1 MCYTLSFK
9 TMPTTKY
16 RVNLSVSPDM
26 RSALQ
31 SLAKRDRTSVASK
44 ALDLMRLALEIEED
58 VMLLNLSESR
68 EAKKESTYRMK
79 PLGYEL
85 CG

>member
-1 MCYTLSFK
+1 
-9 TMPTTKY
+9 MPTTKY

-58 VMLLNLSESR
+58 VMLLNLAESR
-68 EAKKESTYRMK
+68 EAKKGKYVSHEAAWI
-79 PLGYEL
+79 
-85 CG
+85 

>member
-1 MCYTLSFK
+1 
-9 TMPTTKY
+9 MPTTKY

-68 EAKKESTYRMK
+68 EAKKGKYVSHEAAWI
-79 PLGYEL
+79 
-85 CG
+85 

>member
-58 VMLLNLSESR
+58 VMLLNLAESR
-68 EAKKESTYRMK
+68 EAKKGKYVSHEAAWI
-79 PLGYEL
+79 
-85 CG
+85 